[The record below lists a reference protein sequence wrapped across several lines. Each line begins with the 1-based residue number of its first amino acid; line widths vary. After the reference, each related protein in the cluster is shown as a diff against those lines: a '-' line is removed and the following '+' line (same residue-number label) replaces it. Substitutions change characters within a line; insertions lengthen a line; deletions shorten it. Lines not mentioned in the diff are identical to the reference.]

1 MAGLALVAVVVV
13 VLGYFLA
20 NSSRRDDAGVAG
32 NAPSLFNPRDFNA
45 MVDDLEERTGSASA
59 FTASLFPDYAVV
71 GVPVDTSGRYDSL
84 VWRGEFSE
92 SSKGTTDTR
101 RFDLRKVNADALQA
115 LIDDAA
121 GNLDLIDSRSINI
134 AGANSGYPFPRII
147 ASVSNEYGES
157 STVVAKLN
165 GKIIQRSRS

>member
-1 MAGLALVAVVVV
+1 MVLVIAAIAIQA
-13 VLGYFLA
+13 YFLA
-20 NSSRRDDAGVAG
+20 NSSREDAAGVEG
-32 NAPSLFNPRDFNA
+32 NAPSLFNPQDFNA
-45 MVDDLEERTGSASA
+45 MVDDLEERTGSATA
-59 FTASLFPDYAVV
+59 FTASLFPEYAVL
-71 GVPVDTSGRYDSL
+71 GIPVDSSGRYDSL

-92 SSKGTTDTR
+92 SSKGTTDTK
-101 RFDLRKVNADALQA
+101 RFDLRKVNPNALQP

-121 GNLDLIDSRSINI
+121 KGLDLIDSRSISI

-165 GKIIQRSRS
+165 GKIIQRSQ